1 MGYGV
6 SVSFLL
12 GKRDNMK
19 KMTVFSFFRSNNIGD
34 LLIADQVSEV
44 FGRYY
49 DCKYCDIG
57 NFKDVDIIQWKDTI
71 SKELTSNIKKQ
82 SKFKKAILSI
92 GLLNSAIGAYKAKIS
107 DGPAHAVE
115 NCKDSDIV
123 VFAGGNSIMELGYFS
138 ATTERLYRVIK
149 ALKKNGKKV
158 AFCFCGVGPFHNKAS
173 YRKLQQIISLV
184 DFISVRDNASYD
196 MVVKAC
202 PNVDI
207 EIWRDPVMLKKI
219 EYSGV
224 FSDSIGVNV
233 YFGHN
238 KANQEKIRTAFVGL
252 IKELR
257 EQYPNRRII
266 LFSSELTDIEHVMAV
281 KNAFQSDSM
290 VEARR
295 VNTIDGLFAI
305 YNSVCCVLGTRMHT
319 VITALISHKPVVSL
333 SWASKVKSLMEY
345 FNNED
350 KCFDINAFANDHSA
364 ISEALDSLIA
374 KGDEAVKSNDKILSK
389 ARENIEDGIEKFKE
403 RL

>member
-1 MGYGV
+1 
-6 SVSFLL
+6 
-12 GKRDNMK
+12 MK

-82 SKFKKAILSI
+82 SKLKKAILSI
-92 GLLNSAIGAYKAKIS
+92 GLLNSAIGAYKARSS
-107 DGPAHAVE
+107 DSPTRAVE
-115 NCKDSDIV
+115 YCRDSDIV
-123 VFAGGNSIMELGYFS
+123 VFAGGNSIMELGYFP

-158 AFCFCGVGPFHNKAS
+158 AFCFCGVGPFNNRAS
-173 YRKLQQIISLV
+173 YKKFKQIISMV
-184 DFISVRDNASYD
+184 DFVSVRDNASYD
-196 MVVKAC
+196 MVVEAF
-202 PNVDI
+202 PDADV
-207 EIWRDPVMLKKI
+207 EIWRDPVILKKI

-224 FSDSIGVNV
+224 LSDSIGVNV

-238 KANQEKIRTAFVGL
+238 NANQDKIRVAFVGL

-281 KNAFQSDSM
+281 KNAFHSDSM

-295 VNTIDGLFAI
+295 VNTIEGLFAI

-364 ISEALDSLIA
+364 ISDALAKLIA
-374 KGDEAVKSNDKILSK
+374 NNDDVVKSNDAILDN
-389 ARENIEDGIEKFKE
+389 ARKNIEEGIERFKV
-403 RL
+403 RF